1 MKQWSRRI
9 NEQGSDGEDVSQVD
23 QQHQAII
30 ESKNM
35 AANQQ
40 KERTI
45 HIGESDRWFDSRSR
59 AAIRPVHPCS
69 RAKVANKSGE
79 FNDQGEERE

>member
-9 NEQGSDGEDVSQVD
+9 TEQGSDGEEVSQVD
-23 QQHQAII
+23 QQHQEII

-45 HIGESDRWFDSRSR
+45 HIGESDRRSR
-59 AAIRPVHPCS
+59 AAIRPVHM
-69 RAKVANKSGE
+69 
-79 FNDQGEERE
+79 